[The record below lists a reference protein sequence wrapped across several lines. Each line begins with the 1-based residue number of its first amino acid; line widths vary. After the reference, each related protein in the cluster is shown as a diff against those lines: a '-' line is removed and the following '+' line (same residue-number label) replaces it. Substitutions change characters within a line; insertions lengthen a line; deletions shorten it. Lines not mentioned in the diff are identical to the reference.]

1 MTPTTW
7 PPRSDAEY
15 REQAAAVTGPDLI
28 AAFGAVRAMIFDAD
42 GVLTRG
48 NIIYGP
54 QGEAL
59 KEFDTRDGFG
69 LVMARTAGLKLALLT
84 GRDSPIARRRVEELR
99 FHSIRMA
106 RFDKQAALTEILA
119 ELGCDPESSL
129 YMGDDLI
136 DIPALDMA
144 GLAVTVPGAPDDVR
158 ERCDYVTAAAGGC
171 GAVREITELVLKS
184 RGLYG
189 SALVEL
195 ASGAWLAKNGDNR

>member
-1 MTPTTW
+1 MTDFAW
-7 PPRSDAEY
+7 PPRSEADYRAEA
-15 REQAAAVTGPDLI
+15 EAALGPELL
-28 AAFGAVRAMIFDAD
+28 AAFGSVAAVVLDAD

-69 LVMARTAGLKLALLT
+69 LVMARTAGVKLALLT

-99 FHSIRMA
+99 FHAWRLA
-106 RFDKQAALTEILA
+106 RFDKQAAMAEILA
-119 ELGCDPESSL
+119 ELGCDAASAL

-144 GLAVTVPGAPDDVR
+144 GLAVTVPHAPRDVS
-158 ERCDYVTAAAGGC
+158 ERCRYVTRAPGGA
-171 GAVREITELVLKS
+171 GAVREVVELVLKS
-184 RGLYG
+184 RGLFG
-189 SALVEL
+189 AALADL
-195 ASGAWLAKNGDNR
+195 AAGAWLHRNGEDK